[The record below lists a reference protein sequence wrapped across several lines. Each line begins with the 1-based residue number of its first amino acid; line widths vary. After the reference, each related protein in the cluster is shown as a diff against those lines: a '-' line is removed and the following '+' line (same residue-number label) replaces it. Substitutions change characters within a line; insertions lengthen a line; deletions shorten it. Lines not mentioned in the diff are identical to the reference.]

1 MPFCAAMKF
10 LALVLVAMLVLTATY
25 VDIATAACSKYL
37 NTKSFNILLKYRVCQ
52 KFLANFDAL

>member
-1 MPFCAAMKF
+1 MKF